1 MDGSSG
7 APAGAPTFFVGEAE
21 IRAVVERAA
30 PRLSAL
36 VNAEACA
43 AIARRAL
50 YQRRAEPDLGDGTL
64 RWLPTE
70 PDVLSFAR
78 GDEFACVVNL
88 SDRAVPLPPHR
99 EVILS
104 SAPVVEDN
112 LLAADSAAWLRLQRN
127 E

>member
-1 MDGSSG
+1 ML
-7 APAGAPTFFVGEAE
+7 E
-21 IRAVVERAA
+21 
-30 PRLSAL
+30 LY
-36 VNAEACA
+36 
-43 AIARRAL
+43 RRAL

-99 EVILS
+99 EVVLS
-104 SAPVVEDN
+104 SAPVLDN
-112 LLAADSAAWLRLQRN
+112 LLAPDSSAWLRLRQK
-127 E
+127 

>member
-1 MDGSSG
+1 MTGQAATERSEAMDLENLGI
-7 APAGAPTFFVGEAE
+7 AIDRRGEVPIGVQIAWA
-21 IRAVVERAA
+21 IRAR
-30 PRLSAL
+30 
-36 VNAEACA
+36 
-43 AIARRAL
+43 
-50 YQRRAEPDLGDGTL
+50 LGDGTL